1 MSPRISIAV
10 CTYNGERFLQQQL
23 DSLLAQTL
31 RPDEII
37 VRDDVSSDS
46 SAAIAAAFATR
57 AQTRGIRVD
66 AQVNPENLGYRRNFQ
81 EAITACSGDLIFLCD
96 QDDVWD
102 ATKLQRFADIF
113 QARPELLVLHS
124 NARLIDGQGEPLPG
138 SLFASLKIRPH
149 ELRGMHDGRAFE
161 VLLRRNLLTGAAMAF
176 RRSVLPQVLPLPTH
190 GWVHDAWIGI
200 LAATAGVVDTL
211 EECTIAYRLHEH
223 NQLGV
228 GRPGQGNRKQHR
240 LRLLAAEQDN
250 LQALQV
256 HLGADGPSQV
266 LTLIRSRLT
275 HLQARTHL
283 PASLPRR
290 ICVVGTE
297 WLSGRYRQFSRGIL
311 SAVVDIIGR

>member
-1 MSPRISIAV
+1 MPPRISIAV

-37 VRDDVSSDS
+37 VRDDVSSDAT
-46 SAAIAAAFATR
+46 AALVAAFATR
-57 AQTRGIRVD
+57 AQAMGIHVD

-102 ATKLQRFADIF
+102 ATKLQRFADAF

-124 NARLIDGQGEPLPG
+124 NARLIDGQGAPLPG
-138 SLFASLKIRPH
+138 SLFDSLKIRRR

-161 VLLRRNLLTGAAMAF
+161 MLLRRNLMTGAAMAF
-176 RRSVLPQVLPLPTH
+176 RRSLLPQVLPLPAQ

-200 LAATAGVVDTL
+200 LAAAAGVVDSL
-211 EECTIAYRLHEH
+211 EDCTISYRLHEN

-228 GRPGQGNRKQHR
+228 GKTRQGSRRQHH
-240 LRLLAAEQDN
+240 LRLLAVEQGN
-250 LQALQV
+250 MQALLQ
-256 HLGADGPSQV
+256 HLGPEAPLHV
-266 LTLIRSRLT
+266 LALIQSREA
-275 HLQARTHL
+275 HLHVRTHL
-283 PASLPRR
+283 PASSLRR
-290 ICVVGTE
+290 IGVVGSE
-297 WLSGRYRQFSRGIL
+297 WLSGRYGQFSRGIV
-311 SAVVDIIGR
+311 SAMVDVLGL

>member
-37 VRDDVSSDS
+37 VRDDVSSDAT
-46 SAAIAAAFATR
+46 AALVAAFATR
-57 AQTRGIRVD
+57 AQAMGIHVD

-102 ATKLQRFADIF
+102 ATKLQRFADAF

-124 NARLIDGQGEPLPG
+124 NARLIDGQGAPLPG
-138 SLFASLKIRPH
+138 SLFASLKIRRH

-161 VLLRRNLLTGAAMAF
+161 MLLRGNMITGATMAF
-176 RRSVLPQVLPLPTH
+176 RRSLLPQVLPLPAY

-200 LAATAGVVDTL
+200 QAAIVGVVDTL
-211 EECTIAYRLHEH
+211 EECTIAYRIHEN

-228 GRPGQGNRKQHR
+228 GTFDKGGRRQHR
-240 LRLLAAEQDN
+240 LRLLAAEHDN
-250 LQALQV
+250 LLALLE
-256 HLGADGPSQV
+256 HLGAEAPSRIPA
-266 LTLIRSRLT
+266 LIRSRLT
-275 HLQARTHL
+275 HLHVRTHL
-283 PASLPRR
+283 PRSLPRR
-290 ICVVGTE
+290 IGVVGAE
-297 WLSGRYRQFSRGIL
+297 WLRGRYRQFSQGTL
-311 SAVVDIIGR
+311 SAMADLLGR